1 MSVNSLQKKSQNG
14 IQFFWQFFRRF
25 FRLITV
31 AAILLAALSV
41 PAGSGAGAK
50 DKVGRLP
57 KDSVASNQLRML
69 DGRSFSLS
77 DLRGQVVVL
86 DFFAIWCGH
95 SKQHIPTMT
104 RFNNEDNKRGLQ
116 IIGLAVKDG
125 DSTPDRISKFIRD
138 HGINYPVGMIRD
150 PEFVSYVDSSDVSVP
165 QTLVFARDG
174 RLVAHFRG
182 HDDNIASELTSVIRR
197 ELEK

>member
-1 MSVNSLQKKSQNG
+1 MSANSLQDKSQNS
-14 IQFFWQFFRRF
+14 IRFFRRF
-25 FRLITV
+25 FKIITF
-31 AAILLAALSV
+31 AAIVLAALSV

-104 RFNNEDNKRGLQ
+104 RFNNEDSKRGLQ
-116 IIGLAVKDG
+116 ILGLAVKDG
-125 DSTPDRISKFIRD
+125 DSTPDRVSKFIRD

>member
-1 MSVNSLQKKSQNG
+1 MSVNSLQKKSQNS
-14 IQFFWQFFRRF
+14 R
-25 FRLITV
+25 RLIRFITV
-31 AAILLAALSV
+31 SAILLAALSV

-57 KDSVASNQLRML
+57 KDSVASNQLRTL

-116 IIGLAVKDG
+116 IIGLAVRMETRLQIG
-125 DSTPDRISKFIRD
+125 SRSLSGIMESTIQLAWSGTRNSSATSIRAMSRFLRRWSMLAMAAWSPISEATTI
-138 HGINYPVGMIRD
+138 
-150 PEFVSYVDSSDVSVP
+150 
-165 QTLVFARDG
+165 
-174 RLVAHFRG
+174 
-182 HDDNIASELTSVIRR
+182 TSPRN
-197 ELEK
+197 